1 MATTNGS
8 SEVETAASSS
18 VPSAS
23 RRSRLSVSHANALA
37 NFDLLAGDLSRHRL
51 VVFLDY
57 DGTLTPIVNDPASA
71 RLAPEMRVTLQRLQ
85 QQYVTGVISG
95 RSLSKIQ
102 QFVNIPELYYAGSHG
117 FDIVGPNGTSIKN
130 QVAVEF
136 LAHLQQVRDA
146 LLRQVAAIRGAEI
159 EDNIYS
165 VSLHYRNVDPSQH
178 EQIAT
183 IVQDALV
190 LHPQLRCNEGKMV
203 YEFKPKMDWNKGK
216 ALVWLL
222 QALGLDEHEEVFT
235 IYIGDDTTDE
245 DAFDVF
251 RTKPNR
257 KGVGIIVTDHSK
269 STGASFTLHD
279 TQEVYQFL
287 NRLADLQAPAT

>member
-71 RLAPEMRVTLQRLQ
+71 RLAPEMRLTLQRLQ
-85 QQYVTGVISG
+85 QHG

-117 FDIVGPNGTSIKN
+117 FDIVGPNGTW
-130 QVAVEF
+130 
-136 LAHLQQVRDA
+136 LP
-146 LLRQVAAIRGAEI
+146 IRGAEI

-183 IVQDALV
+183 IVQDALRWV
-190 LHPQLRCNEGKMV
+190 STT
-203 YEFKPKMDWNKGK
+203 
-216 ALVWLL
+216 
-222 QALGLDEHEEVFT
+222 HEEVFT

-251 RTKPNR
+251 R
-257 KGVGIIVTDHSK
+257 VGIIVTDHSK